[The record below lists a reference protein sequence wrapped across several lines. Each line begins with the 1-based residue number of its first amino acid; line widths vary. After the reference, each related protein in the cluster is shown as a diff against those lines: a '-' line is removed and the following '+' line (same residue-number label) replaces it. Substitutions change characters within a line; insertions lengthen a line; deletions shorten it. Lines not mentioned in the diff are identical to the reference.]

1 MLFENRVVLIT
12 GGASGIG
19 KATVCKFHE
28 LGASVVFADCNQGL
42 SRRLCEEL
50 ASSRVYFVATDVADE
65 DQVRNLVAQTIS
77 RYGQIDVLV
86 NNAAI
91 FILKSID
98 ASVEDWEQMLRVN
111 IMGQALVTKH
121 VVEHMKRRRQGAII
135 NLGSISAVI
144 AQKNQLTYNVTKAA
158 MVEMTKCLA
167 LDLKDYNIRVNSVS
181 PGWVMTENVHHLLY
195 EERRMGNEQIKAE
208 MGSLHLLGRLAE
220 PHEIA
225 NVIAFLASNDA
236 SFIDGANLM
245 VDGGYTTV

>member
-65 DQVRNLVAQTIS
+65 DQVRKLVAQTIS

-181 PGWVMTENVHHLLY
+181 PGWVMTENVRNLLY
-195 EERRMGNEQIKAE
+195 EQRGLDDAQIKTAI
-208 MGSLHLLGRLAE
+208 GDLHLPGRLAE
-220 PHEIA
+220 PAEIA
-225 NVIAFLASNDA
+225 NVIAFVASDEA
-236 SFIDGANLM
+236 CFINGANIM
-245 VDGGYTTV
+245 VDGGYTIV